1 MAYRPNLYRPTRRE
15 ALRDVAL
22 AGGLAA
28 AGGLALPGVLSLP
41 AAAASGD
48 QLIVAVSATPVSL
61 DPEFGASLESWELP
75 VFIYEYL
82 LCYHFKK
89 DAEGR
94 RDRRSSSRHT
104 SRASQSEWSFRTDG
118 KNADFSPAQG
128 RQERIRKRVYRR
140 RT

>member
-1 MAYRPNLYRPTRRE
+1 MIYGSNLYRPTRRE

-28 AGGLALPGVLSLP
+28 GGLALPGGLSLP
-41 AAAASGD
+41 AAAASAD

-82 LCYHFKK
+82 LCYNFKR
-89 DAEGR
+89 DADGIGQPQFEPPYEPR
-94 RDRRSSSRHT
+94 LAERVESSNG
-104 SRASQSEWSFRTDG
+104 G
-118 KNADFSPAQG
+118 KTLTF
-128 RQERIRKRVYRR
+128 
-140 RT
+140 